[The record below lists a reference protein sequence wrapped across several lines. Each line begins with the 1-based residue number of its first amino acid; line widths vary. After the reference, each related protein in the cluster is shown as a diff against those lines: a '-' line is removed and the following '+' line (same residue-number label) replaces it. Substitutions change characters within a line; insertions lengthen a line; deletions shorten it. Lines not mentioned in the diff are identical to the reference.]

1 MPGALDY
8 WLTVTG
14 PSGIRMR
21 WVTDAGELRL
31 VEPAVAEVAAH
42 ATQLAAAYNEP
53 ENARLMG
60 HDDLLTPEDVVEHYR
75 AVIED
80 GGRPFFLYLDGVLI
94 GDADLRGMRNGAAEF
109 AFLIASRDFQG
120 KGLGTKLALM
130 VHAAAFTVLGLRR
143 VYASVDPTNPA
154 SRRALEKLGYRAT
167 DTEEALS
174 FADEPGDVMLLLE
187 RELFLRLHGA
197 TVGQLSRLS

>member
-1 MPGALDY
+1 
-8 WLTVTG
+8 
-14 PSGIRMR
+14 MR

-31 VEPAVAEVAAH
+31 VEPVVAEVVAH

-60 HDDLLTPEDVVEHYR
+60 HDELLTPEDVVEHYR

-80 GGRPFFLYLDGVLI
+80 GGRPFFLYLDGALI

-109 AFLIASRDFQG
+109 AFLIASRDRQG

-154 SRRALEKLGYRAT
+154 SRRALEKLGYHAT
-167 DTEEALS
+167 DTEEARS

-187 RELFLRLHGA
+187 REPFLRLHAA
-197 TVGQLSRLS
+197 TVGQLVRVS

>member
-1 MPGALDY
+1 
-8 WLTVTG
+8 
-14 PSGIRMR
+14 MR

-53 ENARLMG
+53 GNARLMG
-60 HDDLLTPEDVVEHYR
+60 HDELLTPEDVVEHYR
-75 AVIED
+75 TVIED
-80 GGRPFFLYLDGVLI
+80 GGRPFLLYLDGVLI
-94 GDADLRGMRNGAAEF
+94 GDADLRGIRDDAAEF
-109 AFLIASRDFQG
+109 AFLIASRDRQG

-143 VYASVDPTNPA
+143 VYASVDPRNPA
-154 SRRALEKLGYRAT
+154 SRRALEKLGYHAT
-167 DTEEALS
+167 DTEEARS

-187 RELFLRLHGA
+187 REPFLGLHGA
-197 TVGQLSRLS
+197 TLGQLVRLS

>member
-1 MPGALDY
+1 
-8 WLTVTG
+8 
-14 PSGIRMR
+14 MR
-21 WVTDAGELRL
+21 WATDAGELRL

-187 RELFLRLHGA
+187 RELFLRLHAA